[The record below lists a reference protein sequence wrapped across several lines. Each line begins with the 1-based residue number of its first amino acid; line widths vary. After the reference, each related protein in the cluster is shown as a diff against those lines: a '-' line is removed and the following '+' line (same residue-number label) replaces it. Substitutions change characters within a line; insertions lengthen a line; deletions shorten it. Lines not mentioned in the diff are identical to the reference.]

1 MLSGARVHTLD
12 LSRRGLLRGLVV
24 ATGAGAL
31 LTAAPA
37 AADSKFSQK
46 MAKYQPNPKG
56 PQQCDSC
63 GQFSAPS
70 SCKVVDGTISPSGWC
85 FLYAHK

>member
-1 MLSGARVHTLD
+1 MSGACINTLD
-12 LSRRGLLRGLVV
+12 LSRRSLLRGLAL
-24 ATGAGAL
+24 ATGAGAV

-37 AADSKFSQK
+37 VADSKFSQK

-56 PQQCDSC
+56 SQQCDNCS
-63 GQFSAPS
+63 QFNAPS
-70 SCKVVDGTISPSGWC
+70 ACKVVDGTISPSGWC